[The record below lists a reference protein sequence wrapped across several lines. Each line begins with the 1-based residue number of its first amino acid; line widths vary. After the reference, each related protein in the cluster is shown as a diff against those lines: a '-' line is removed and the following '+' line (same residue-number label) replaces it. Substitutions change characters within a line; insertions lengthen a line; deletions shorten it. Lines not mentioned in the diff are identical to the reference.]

1 MGFTSVSRGVEGRLG
16 VKVLIQV
23 LKSSYGYSRVVTV
36 RGLSRLCGFAD
47 FVRGMQVVTSL

>member
-47 FVRGMQVVTSL
+47 FIRGMQVVTSL